1 MRATTHPQE
10 TQTMTCPTCHNPK
23 PILAVQGERQS
34 QYACRV
40 CGNVFEAE
48 HEPREFHTAARP
60 QGISLAAIAG
70 CPAVLPEGVT
80 HAN

>member
-1 MRATTHPQE
+1 
-10 TQTMTCPTCHNPK
+10 MTCPTCNSETRLIVP
-23 PILAVQGERQS
+23 GEWQS

-40 CGNVFEAE
+40 CGDEFEAE